1 MMLTHQFANSCNLCH
16 TNLKTLNHLTH
27 GGVLGI
33 LSDGDNQR
41 IFFGLKF
48 LIPGFFGIGNLTR
61 SVFFGWLDLSRDYF
75 GCSKQS

>member
-27 GGVLGI
+27 RGGGGVFGI

-41 IFFGLKF
+41 IFFGF
-48 LIPGFFGIGNLTR
+48 EIF
-61 SVFFGWLDLSRDYF
+61 DSRIFWDR
-75 GCSKQS
+75 KI

>member
-41 IFFGLKF
+41 IFFAF
-48 LIPGFFGIGNLTR
+48 EIF
-61 SVFFGWLDLSRDYF
+61 DSRIFWDR
-75 GCSKQS
+75 KI

>member
-1 MMLTHQFANSCNLCH
+1 MMLTHQFVNSCNLCH

-41 IFFGLKF
+41 IFFGF
-48 LIPGFFGIGNLTR
+48 EIF
-61 SVFFGWLDLSRDYF
+61 DSRIFWDR
-75 GCSKQS
+75 KI